1 MKLDFLEVLGVVG
14 DMLNLL
20 ASNSYSSDLSDDNK
34 PVKKKRTKYF
44 TIKVSM
50 GFILI
55 SSVLLFFVFKDPL
68 PAENYVQTIVVC
80 SLIGLAIS
88 LIFFFLMY
96 ILEKYYFK
104 SVFQWLFFSCSVILF
119 FVSVVLCVYFE
130 SGIFI

>member
-119 FVSVVLCVYFE
+119 FVSLVLCVYFE

>member
-44 TIKVSM
+44 TIKVSI